1 VVSLGLRALREDGMK
16 VLIVWLLIEAKGMDI
31 VDKFAEGSR

>member
-1 VVSLGLRALREDGMK
+1 MK
-16 VLIVWLLIEAKGMDI
+16 VLIVWLLVDAKGMDI